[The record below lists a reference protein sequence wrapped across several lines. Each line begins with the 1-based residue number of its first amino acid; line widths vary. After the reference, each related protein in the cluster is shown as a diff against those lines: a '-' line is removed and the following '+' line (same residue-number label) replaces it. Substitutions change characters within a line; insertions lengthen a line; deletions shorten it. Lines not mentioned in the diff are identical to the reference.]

1 MTCQFD
7 VSSMAAGWEGRLQ
20 NPLDTGF
27 AGQYES
33 SLMDSHGEITLS
45 RDCDAVQ
52 IPSGHPIVLPA
63 GMAVVITQSLGG
75 TFTVATPGG
84 LARID
89 LKDADVL
96 GLDPAKG
103 VEKVKVEGSKQEAVW
118 NQLKLVFD
126 PEIPVNVVDL
136 GLIYDCDVRTQE
148 NGTTSVLVKMT
159 LTAPGCGM
167 GPTIA
172 ADARSKI
179 LALEGIDEADV
190 ELVWD
195 PAWNQSMISEAGK
208 MKLGIL

>member
-1 MTCQFD
+1 MN
-7 VSSMAAGWEGRLQ
+7 S
-20 NPLDTGF
+20 
-27 AGQYES
+27 
-33 SLMDSHGEITLS
+33 EITLS
-45 RDCDAVQ
+45 RECEALQ

-63 GMAVVITQSLGG
+63 GMEVVITQSLGG

-89 LKDADVL
+89 IKDADAL
-96 GLDPAKG
+96 GLEPGESIAKI
-103 VEKVKVEGSKQEAVW
+103 KVEGALQDAVW
-118 NQLKLVFD
+118 NQLKTVFD

-136 GLIYDCDVRTQE
+136 GLIYDCQVATNDAK
-148 NGTTSVLVKMT
+148 TSVLVKMT

-172 ADARSKI
+172 ADAKGKI
-179 LALEGIDEADV
+179 LALEGIDEAEV

-195 PAWNQSMISEAGK
+195 PPWNQSMISEAGK